1 MTDSKHL
8 DRRALPSA
16 KRLLQAT
23 GIAIVV
29 AAVILVTTILPAE
42 YGIDPTGI
50 GARLGLTSL
59 STTTAA
65 PAAETTAPPPVP
77 TAPALADDSTAA
89 WQSKVPYR
97 NDEMTVTLKPGE
109 GTEVKALMRHGERLV
124 FSWTA
129 EGGKVNFDMHGEE
142 LNAPADKFTSY
153 WQGRQQASG
162 HGAFVAPFD
171 GTHGWFWRNRD
182 KAPATIKIKTAGFYE
197 KLYRPK

>member
-23 GIAIVV
+23 GIALVA

-59 STTTAA
+59 SAATTATA
-65 PAAETTAPPPVP
+65 SEVAAPPPVP
-77 TAPALADDSTAA
+77 TTPALTDDSKAA

-109 GTEVKALMRHGERLV
+109 GTEVKALMRRGERLV
-124 FSWTA
+124 FSWTV

-142 LNAPADKFTSY
+142 LKDRKS
-153 WQGRQQASG
+153 
-162 HGAFVAPFD
+162 VV
-171 GTHGWFWRNRD
+171 
-182 KAPATIKIKTAGFYE
+182 
-197 KLYRPK
+197 